1 MKTQD
6 LKIGDTVN
14 VRYKSIMRGDRVRML
29 NNLTLVQIYPQ
40 RECETASGT
49 KYTVTP
55 MKFTQEQKNG
65 KIKEFHLCDRDIL
78 VAYIVK

>member
-1 MKTQD
+1 MKTQE

-14 VRYKSIMRGDRVRML
+14 VKYRSIMRGDKVRML

-40 RECETASGT
+40 VEYSTASGT
-49 KYTVTP
+49 NYTVTP

-65 KIKEFHLCDRDIL
+65 KVKEFHLHDRDIL
-78 VAYIVK
+78 VAYICK

>member
-1 MKTQD
+1 MKAQD
-6 LKIGDTVN
+6 LKIGNTVN
-14 VRYKSIMRGDRVRML
+14 VKYQSIMRGDKVRML
-29 NNLTLVQIYPQ
+29 NNLTLVEIYPQ
-40 RECETASGT
+40 VEYSTASGT

-65 KIKEFHLCDRDIL
+65 KIKEFHLSDRDIL